1 MQTDAP
7 KCTIIIL
14 PSLELEL
21 SGDLG
26 KTFDSGIINA
36 MMKTSTLKSFS
47 SNNLL
52 FVYSLI
58 KRIHRFAI
66 SKL

>member
-26 KTFDSGIINA
+26 KTSDSGIINA
-36 MMKTSTLKSFS
+36 M
-47 SNNLL
+47 
-52 FVYSLI
+52 I
-58 KRIHRFAI
+58 KLAP
-66 SKL
+66 

>member
-14 PSLELEL
+14 PSLELSL
-21 SGDLG
+21 SGDIG
-26 KTFDSGIINA
+26 KTSDSGIIDA
-36 MMKTSTLKSFS
+36 MMEASTLKGFS
-47 SNNLL
+47 GNDLPL
-52 FVYSLI
+52 ACSLI
-58 KRIHRFAI
+58 RRIYCFAI